1 MDRIKIRIAKAD
13 DAEFIADLS
22 RRTFYDAFAQY
33 NTKENMDLF
42 MERQFSRE
50 QLIAEVGTPGTIFL
64 LAELDG
70 HPVGYVKLA
79 SSQPPEGLPAG
90 ADMEIVRIYSEQHTI
105 GKGVGRALMQASI
118 HQAREQGKPWI
129 WLGVWEHNQ
138 RAIDFYRKWGF
149 EKFGEHVF
157 MVGEDPQTDWWMK
170 KKV

>member
-1 MDRIKIRIAKAD
+1 
-13 DAEFIADLS
+13 
-22 RRTFYDAFAQY
+22 
-33 NTKENMDLF
+33 
-42 MERQFSRE
+42 
-50 QLIAEVGTPGTIFL
+50 
-64 LAELDG
+64 LDG